1 VEVGASGILGRQAGK
16 ENRDA
21 ESKRMA
27 EVWERCRLPDW
38 EVGGDGDMPLLRGLS
53 AVGGGGR

>member
-1 VEVGASGILGRQAGK
+1 MTGR

-53 AVGGGGR
+53 AVGGGREVVGTRFP

>member
-1 VEVGASGILGRQAGK
+1 MTGR

-53 AVGGGGR
+53 AQLSAVEGGSGYQVSLS